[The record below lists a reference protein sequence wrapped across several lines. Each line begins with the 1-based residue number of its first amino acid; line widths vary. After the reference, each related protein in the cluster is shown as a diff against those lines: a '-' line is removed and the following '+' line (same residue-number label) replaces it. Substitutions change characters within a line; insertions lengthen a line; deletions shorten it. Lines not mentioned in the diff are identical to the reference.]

1 MKGYELIKAITENK
15 IKDNTKIKVTDGIL
29 ETEIKYKDGG
39 LKWKPEQF
47 NTAFL
52 CSEDMNFE
60 AIEEKKEIEELGFI
74 EETVEYCDGSGYT
87 NTEAASAI
95 DMHKKI
101 NELVRAVNK
110 INKQL
115 EEQET
120 EDIDTVERELN
131 KMF

>member
-29 ETEIKYKDGG
+29 ETEIKYKDGM

-52 CSEDMNFE
+52 CDESMNFE
-60 AIEEKKEIEELGFI
+60 VIEERKKIEELDEMQI
-74 EETVEYCDGSGYT
+74 INARPEI
-87 NTEAASAI
+87 NA
-95 DMHKKI
+95 MKI

-110 INKQL
+110 LNK
-115 EEQET
+115 
-120 EDIDTVERELN
+120 EREE
-131 KMF
+131 K

>member
-52 CSEDMNFE
+52 CNEDMNFE
-60 AIEEKKEIEELGFI
+60 VIEENKKIEEIGTTKMIEEKQGDLKILEELI
-74 EETVEYCDGSGYT
+74 HICES
-87 NTEAASAI
+87 
-95 DMHKKI
+95 KI
-101 NELVRAVNK
+101 NEIVREVNK
-110 INKQL
+110 INK
-115 EEQET
+115 
-120 EDIDTVERELN
+120 EREE
-131 KMF
+131 K

>member
-52 CSEDMNFE
+52 CSEEMNFE
-60 AIEEKKEIEELGFI
+60 VIEEKKEIEEKLDW
-74 EETVEYCDGSGYT
+74 EEIIGSIGKPVWD
-87 NTEAASAI
+87 N
-95 DMHKKI
+95 KKK
-101 NELVRAVNK
+101 NGEC
-110 INKQL
+110 
-115 EEQET
+115 
-120 EDIDTVERELN
+120 
-131 KMF
+131 